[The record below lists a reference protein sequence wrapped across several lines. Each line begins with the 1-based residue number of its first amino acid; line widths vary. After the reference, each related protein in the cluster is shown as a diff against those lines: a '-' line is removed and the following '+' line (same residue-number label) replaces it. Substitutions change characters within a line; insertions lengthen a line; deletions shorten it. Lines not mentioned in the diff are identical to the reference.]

1 MAVSVG
7 QHVHV
12 EGWDTDIHLVTNVAG
27 LDILS
32 VHLQVC
38 LLVSAQVGTG
48 CKMFATLVTSV
59 FGVVL
64 A

>member
-1 MAVSVG
+1 MTVGVG

-12 EGWDTDIHLVTNVAG
+12 ESGDTDIHLVTNVAG

-38 LLVSAQVGTG
+38 LFVSAEVGTG

-59 FGVVL
+59 FGIVL